1 MAVDQQR
8 RRAVSNP
15 AMHGELAPF
24 CLSRGFGAGSAR
36 RRSAVLPH
44 RLALTGEAR
53 VHGLTRHP
61 RGLIA
66 LRWTGGNLLH
76 NIAHKIPGS
85 ERSASSTIRPTRCFC
100 CGLIAAARALS
111 PNFCSLSLRR
121 SELTRILLGLGAR
134 HPATRWLAGEGAS
147 KDCDVSQ
154 SHHFAPS
161 RKWRLPRGCQPYPVA
176 RQGDRL
182 PGASDDQTIR
192 TVEAASAHVNVVC
205 QVSTSRRSSRSVHR
219 PSQDGRRPGRSDQ
232 RDPRRR
238 QQRRLTHP
246 VAGRRLNVLPARR
259 SPGPLTDSREEAHA
273 DRHARA
279 HWTNDYL
286 DLLVDL
292 GKTDTSTQR
301 GSKVPISSVV

>member
-1 MAVDQQR
+1 MAGWGLLLCTSIHLCVAVGQRGGEPASWRWNEKRHRRRMAVDQQR
-8 RRAVSNP
+8 RRAGSNP

-134 HPATRWLAGEGAS
+134 PSSYALA
-147 KDCDVSQ
+147 C
-154 SHHFAPS
+154 
-161 RKWRLPRGCQPYPVA
+161 
-176 RQGDRL
+176 
-182 PGASDDQTIR
+182 
-192 TVEAASAHVNVVC
+192 
-205 QVSTSRRSSRSVHR
+205 
-219 PSQDGRRPGRSDQ
+219 
-232 RDPRRR
+232 RRR
-238 QQRRLTHP
+238 RVEGLRRES
-246 VAGRRLNVLPARR
+246 VAPF
-259 SPGPLTDSREEAHA
+259 
-273 DRHARA
+273 RA
-279 HWTNDYL
+279 
-286 DLLVDL
+286 V
-292 GKTDTSTQR
+292 
-301 GSKVPISSVV
+301 